1 MPHLFDS
8 FTLRGVT
15 FRNRVGIAPM
25 CQYSYEDGFSND
37 WQVVHLGS
45 RAVGGAGLVI
55 VEASSVEARGRITPQ
70 DLGIWSDDH
79 IEPLSRVVR
88 AIENNGAV
96 SGIQIGH
103 AGRKAST
110 ARPWDGGKPL
120 DDEHGGWEIVGPSAL
135 PFADGYRTP
144 RALSVEEIQEM
155 QSEFADSA
163 KRALDAGFRVLELHG
178 AHGYLIHSF
187 LSPISN
193 QRDDS
198 YGGSFDN
205 RIRFL
210 IETTRRVRSVWPDDR
225 PLFVRLSATDWVEG
239 GWTLEESIELSSRL
253 AGEGVDLIDAS
264 SGGSSPRQ
272 SVPTGASYQVPLS
285 EAIRR
290 QANVPT
296 AAVGLITEPMQADEI
311 VRNGR
316 ADLVLLGRESLR
328 NPYWPIDAA
337 RALGHADLLPRPNQ
351 YARA

>member
-8 FTLRGVT
+8 FRLRGVT

-25 CQYSYEDGFSND
+25 CQYSYDNGFSND
-37 WQVVHLGS
+37 WQLIHLGS
-45 RAVGGAGLVI
+45 RAIGGAGLVFAEATA
-55 VEASSVEARGRITPQ
+55 VEDRGRISPQ
-70 DLGIWSDDH
+70 DLGIWTDAH
-79 IEPLSRVVR
+79 VEPLSRVVR
-88 AIENNGAV
+88 AIEAHGAV

-103 AGRKAST
+103 AGRKAAT

-120 DDEHGGWEIVGPSAL
+120 ADEDGGWPIVGPSEL

-144 RALSVEEIQEM
+144 HALTVNEIQEV
-155 QSEFADSA
+155 QAAFVAGA

-193 QRDDS
+193 RRDDS

-210 IETTRRVRSVWPDDR
+210 IETTRQVRAVWPDDR
-225 PLFVRLSATDWVEG
+225 PLFVRLSATDWVDG
-239 GWTLEESIELSSRL
+239 GWTLDESVELSTRL

-264 SGGSSPRQ
+264 SGGSSLRQ
-272 SVPTGASYQVPLS
+272 AVPTGASYQVPLS

-290 QANVPT
+290 GANLPT

-337 RALGHADLLPRPNQ
+337 RTLGHADLLPRPNQ
-351 YARA
+351 YLRA

>member
-8 FTLRGVT
+8 FRLRGVN
-15 FRNRVGIAPM
+15 FRNRIGIAPM
-25 CQYSYEDGFSND
+25 CQYSYDNGFSNE
-37 WQVVHLGS
+37 WQLIHLGS
-45 RAVGGAGLVI
+45 RAIGGAGLVMAEATA
-55 VEASSVEARGRITPQ
+55 VEDRGRISPQ
-70 DLGIWSDDH
+70 DLGIWTDEH
-79 IEPLSRVVR
+79 VEPLARVVR
-88 AIENNGAV
+88 AIEEHGAL

-103 AGRKAST
+103 AGRKASV
-110 ARPWDGGKPL
+110 ARPWDGGKSL
-120 DDEHGGWEIVGPSAL
+120 ADDDGGWPIVGPSDL

-144 RALSVEEIQEM
+144 HALTVEEIQEV
-155 QSEFADSA
+155 QAAFVSGAT
-163 KRALDAGFRVLELHG
+163 RALAAGFRVLELHG

-210 IETTRRVRSVWPDDR
+210 IETTRQVRAVWPEEF
-225 PLFVRLSATDWVEG
+225 PLFVRLSATDWVDG
-239 GWTLEESIELSSRL
+239 GWTLEESVELSTRL

-272 SVPTGASYQVPLS
+272 AVPTGASYQVPLS

-290 QANVPT
+290 GANLPT

-328 NPYWPIDAA
+328 SPYWPIDAA

>member
-8 FTLRGVT
+8 FKLRGVT

-45 RAVGGAGLVI
+45 RAVGGAGLVF
-55 VEASSVEARGRITPQ
+55 VEASGVEARGRISPQ
-70 DLGIWSDDH
+70 DLGIWKDDH
-79 IEPLSRVVR
+79 IEPLARVARV
-88 AIENNGAV
+88 IEQNGAV
-96 SGIQIGH
+96 SGIQIAH

-110 ARPWDGGKPL
+110 ARPWDGSKPL
-120 DDEHGGWEIVGPSAL
+120 ENEAGGWDIVGPSAV

-144 RALSVEEIQEM
+144 QALTVAEIQNV
-155 QSEFADSA
+155 QSTFVDGA

-210 IETTRRVRSVWPDDR
+210 IETTRQVRSVWPDDR
-225 PLFVRLSATDWVEG
+225 PLFVRLSATDWVDG
-239 GWTLEESIELSSRL
+239 GWTIEESVELSSRL

-272 SVPTGASYQVPLS
+272 AVPTGASYQVPLA

-290 QANVPT
+290 QANLPT

-337 RALGHADLLPRPNQ
+337 ISLGHANLLPRPNQ

>member
-8 FTLRGVT
+8 FRLRGVT

-25 CQYSYEDGFSND
+25 CQYSYEDGFANE
-37 WQVVHLGS
+37 WQLIHLGS
-45 RAVGGAGLVI
+45 RAIGGAGLVMA
-55 VEASSVEARGRITPQ
+55 EATAVEARGRISPQ
-70 DLGIWSDDH
+70 DLGIWTEEH
-79 IEPLSRVVR
+79 VEPLARVAR
-88 AIENNGAV
+88 AIEQHGAV
-96 SGIQIGH
+96 SGIQIAH
-103 AGRKAST
+103 AGRKAAT

-120 DDEHGGWEIVGPSAL
+120 SDEDGGWPIVGPSEL
-135 PFADGYRTP
+135 PFADGYHTP
-144 RALSVEEIQEM
+144 HSLTVAEIQEI
-155 QSEFADSA
+155 EEAFVAGA

-193 QRDDS
+193 QRNDS

-210 IETTRRVRSVWPDDR
+210 IETTRQVRAVWPDDR
-225 PLFVRLSATDWVEG
+225 PLFVRLSATDWVDG
-239 GWTLEESIELSSRL
+239 GWTLEESVELATRL

-272 SVPTGASYQVPLS
+272 AVPVGASYQVPLS

-290 QANVPT
+290 GANLPT

-328 NPYWPIDAA
+328 SPYWPIDAA
-337 RALGHADLLPRPNQ
+337 RALGHADLLPRPDQ
-351 YARA
+351 YLRA

>member
-8 FTLRGVT
+8 FRLRGVT

-25 CQYSYEDGFSND
+25 CQYSYDNGFSND
-37 WQVVHLGS
+37 WQLIHLGS
-45 RAVGGAGLVI
+45 RAIGGAGLVFAEATA
-55 VEASSVEARGRITPQ
+55 VEDRGRISPQ
-70 DLGIWSDDH
+70 DLGIWTDEH
-79 IEPLSRVVR
+79 VEPLARVVR
-88 AIENNGAV
+88 AIEQHGSV
-96 SGIQIGH
+96 SGIQIAH

-120 DDEHGGWEIVGPSAL
+120 SDEDGGWPVVGPSEL
-135 PFADGYRTP
+135 PFADGYRSP
-144 RALSVEEIQEM
+144 HALPVAEIQEV
-155 QSEFADSA
+155 QAAFVAGA

-210 IETTRRVRSVWPDDR
+210 IETTRQVRSVWPDDR
-225 PLFVRLSATDWVEG
+225 PLFVRLSATDWVDG

-253 AGEGVDLIDAS
+253 AGEGVDLIDTS
-264 SGGSSPRQ
+264 SGGNSPRQ
-272 SVPTGASYQVPLS
+272 AVPVGASYQVPLS

-290 QANVPT
+290 GANLPT

-337 RALGHADLLPRPNQ
+337 RTLGHADLLPRPTQ
-351 YARA
+351 YQRA

>member
-1 MPHLFDS
+1 MPHLFDA
-8 FTLRGVT
+8 FRLRGVT
-15 FRNRVGIAPM
+15 FRNRIGIAPM
-25 CQYSYEDGFSND
+25 CQYSYDDGVSND
-37 WQVVHLGS
+37 WQVIHLGS
-45 RAVGGAGLVI
+45 RAVGGAGLVFA
-55 VEASSVEARGRITPQ
+55 EATAVEARGRISPQ
-70 DLGIWSDDH
+70 DLGIWTDEH
-79 IEPLSRVVR
+79 IEPLARVVR
-88 AIENNGAV
+88 AIEEHGAV
-96 SGIQIGH
+96 SGIQIAH

-110 ARPWDGGKPL
+110 ARPWDGGKPVS
-120 DDEHGGWEIVGPSAL
+120 DEAGGWPIVGPSEL

-144 RALSVEEIQEM
+144 QALTVAEIQAM
-155 QSEFADSA
+155 QTSFVDAA
-163 KRALDAGFRVLELHG
+163 KRALEAGFRVLELHG

-210 IETTRRVRSVWPDDR
+210 IETTRHVRAVWPDEL
-225 PLFVRLSATDWVEG
+225 PLFVRLSATDWVDG

-253 AGEGVDLIDAS
+253 AGEGVDLIDTS
-264 SGGSSPRQ
+264 SGGNSPRQ
-272 SVPTGASYQVPLS
+272 QVPVGASYQVPLA

-290 QANVPT
+290 GANLPT

-328 NPYWPIDAA
+328 NPYWPLDAA

-351 YARA
+351 YLRA